1 MKNLNNW
8 IVHMCSASAWE
19 EAIKE
24 GEYSAESLISEGFI
38 HFSKPDQ
45 LLVVANNFYHGR
57 SDLVLL
63 WVDPEMLK
71 ANLMY
76 DSVGSTVFPH
86 LYGKL
91 NLDAV
96 QAVSDF
102 SPDADGNF
110 RKLPDPDDTSN

>member
-1 MKNLNNW
+1 
-8 IVHMCSASAWE
+8 MCSAFAWK
-19 EAIKE
+19 EALNE

-45 LLVVANNFYHGR
+45 LLEVANTYYHGQ

-63 WVDPEMLK
+63 WVNPEMLEAALK
-71 ANLMY
+71 W
-76 DSVGSTVFPH
+76 DPVGPTVFPH

-96 QAVSDF
+96 QAVSVF
-102 SPDADGNF
+102 LPDSDGSF
-110 RKLPDPDDTSN
+110 RKLPDPSKTNNFN